1 MKKTKY
7 NSALPLMLFFF
18 LGIMM
23 SIPCEAQNTIY
34 KHPACNSETSLIRY
48 YKKNVDIRVEL
59 WVIDPWGNYS
69 QSCSYV
75 DRATGNAYTFYFPS
89 YCVISD
95 FEILNG
101 NVYFCGNDLPGAYW
115 GYFNIDSVFFLGGD
129 IYYVPVPTT
138 SSTHINHL
146 RFLEVFKESGLVHI
160 VMTGAGNTGTGTG
173 NVIAEAWQ
181 TTSGWKFQYTID
193 PESALIYRDITLTD
207 NYIVI
212 VGTYY
217 GEHMVLHYDKPS
229 GTNAYLSM
237 FQLLPPPISIPLHI
251 TSGSIFIP
259 YNIYTGMYVQH
270 TSGDGFAT
278 VCNNSATSYVVSYY
292 TNPLTNPYERFSFS
306 DNTSGI
312 LEISYNGYS
321 NSLCITKGWYTI
333 YRMMSPVASVESINT
348 NMHHWTSIDDI
359 PKSNHFILSGS
370 SWDLSTAMH
379 WLYDVNNPN
388 DCITIGNIPI
398 QDLQRN
404 QYNINLTQY
413 PNDLIITWRDYP
425 VRIIPSNIF
434 IECN

>member
-101 NVYFCGNDLPGAYW
+101 NVYFCGNDL
-115 GYFNIDSVFFLGGD
+115 
-129 IYYVPVPTT
+129 
-138 SSTHINHL
+138 
-146 RFLEVFKESGLVHI
+146 
-160 VMTGAGNTGTGTG
+160 
-173 NVIAEAWQ
+173 
-181 TTSGWKFQYTID
+181 
-193 PESALIYRDITLTD
+193 
-207 NYIVI
+207 
-212 VGTYY
+212 
-217 GEHMVLHYDKPS
+217 
-229 GTNAYLSM
+229 
-237 FQLLPPPISIPLHI
+237 
-251 TSGSIFIP
+251 
-259 YNIYTGMYVQH
+259 
-270 TSGDGFAT
+270 
-278 VCNNSATSYVVSYY
+278 
-292 TNPLTNPYERFSFS
+292 
-306 DNTSGI
+306 
-312 LEISYNGYS
+312 
-321 NSLCITKGWYTI
+321 
-333 YRMMSPVASVESINT
+333 
-348 NMHHWTSIDDI
+348 
-359 PKSNHFILSGS
+359 SGS

-413 PNDLIITWRDYP
+413 PNDVIITWRDYP
-425 VRIIPSNIF
+425 VRIIPSNIL
-434 IECN
+434 